1 MAILPNIDRRQLLIS
16 AATVPLAGIAPNIA
30 RGEALAKSEIAQ
42 PTKMLS
48 LSSADVEHLNFDRV
62 TVLRLRD
69 VAERNR
75 IRLEARLPLLS
86 VAKELRRI
94 KEAADTEKFRKFA
107 DAHRKRLYNKMLAR
121 ARRRCGDPNW
131 APTGLLSGGGMWFN
145 VQVDR
150 QVRKLY
156 RRIAVW
162 PIAEKIRLN
171 IGI

>member
-1 MAILPNIDRRQLLIS
+1 M
-16 AATVPLAGIAPNIA
+16 
-30 RGEALAKSEIAQ
+30 
-42 PTKMLS
+42 
-48 LSSADVEHLNFDRV
+48 
-62 TVLRLRD
+62 
-69 VAERNR
+69 
-75 IRLEARLPLLS
+75 
-86 VAKELRRI
+86 
-94 KEAADTEKFRKFA
+94 KEAADTEKFREFA
-107 DAHRKRLYNKMLAR
+107 DAHRKRVYNKMLAR
-121 ARRRCGDPNW
+121 MRRQCGDLNW